1 MGGRIARRKAVRL
14 RRIMAVQLIQLYP
27 STNCR
32 KGAVRLGCGLE
43 AGQIFDFGIYR
54 SIAVTSPLA
63 QFGNRR

>member
-1 MGGRIARRKAVRL
+1 
-14 RRIMAVQLIQLYP
+14 MAVQLIQLYP